1 MICNITIEE
10 EKRSNQNVENLDF
23 GGDGR
28 NRNQQCDLAGTGR
41 QQMQRGQYSRQFG
54 QDANSF
60 TGQI

>member
-10 EKRSNQNVENLDF
+10 EKQSSQNAKNWGF

-28 NRNQQCDLAGTGR
+28 NRNQQCDFAGTDRKQR
-41 QQMQRGQYSRQFG
+41 QCSRQFG

-60 TGQI
+60 QGQI